1 MRGSPAE
8 ARIDAM
14 PGPTLAI
21 LLDLTSFGIVVIG
34 VTLLLIMVT
43 ALHRPPTRPC
53 HQCGRRVRIT
63 ARTCIYCGYEFSPV
77 RFHR

>member
-1 MRGSPAE
+1 MRGSPGQGQNPV
-8 ARIDAM
+8 M
-14 PGPTLAI
+14 GWPTLAI

-63 ARTCIYCGYEFSPV
+63 SRTCIYCGYEFSPV